1 MYKMVNITKKTYENN
16 EIEVITDKFGK
27 LWFNEKHVQ
36 DQLGIINLPAIT
48 NKYDEEYKKCRYELI
63 DDPIKQSCRRFIH
76 NDLALK
82 IIMDCRTDESC
93 NLKRNLGFT
102 LHDVINTKE
111 QTVINS
117 IKDAFEGEDMQT
129 QYSVL
134 GYRIDLYF
142 HKYKLAIEVDEL
154 GHADRNIDNEIDR
167 QRALEREISCVF
179 IRINPDEKDFN
190 FFKEN
195 TKYMDTLIN

>member
-1 MYKMVNITKKTYENN
+1 MVNITKETYENN

-134 GYRIDLYF
+134 SYRIDLYF